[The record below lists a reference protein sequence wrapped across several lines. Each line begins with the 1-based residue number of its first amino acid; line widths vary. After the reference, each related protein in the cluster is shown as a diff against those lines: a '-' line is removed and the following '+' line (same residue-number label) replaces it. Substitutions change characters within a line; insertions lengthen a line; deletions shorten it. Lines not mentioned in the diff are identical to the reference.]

1 MPSAAPG
8 QETRDRLLEAA
19 GQVFAERGFHA
30 ATVREICDAAGANV
44 AAVNYHF
51 GDKAKLYEAVLLHV
65 FHFTMKKHPMDMERV
80 ASERPRERLHAFV
93 RGFLLNRLD
102 SDQPAWHRKIMA
114 RETAEPGPALRALV
128 EKGIRRHFEAL
139 RGLVAEVLGKGAR
152 PETVELCVASI
163 AGQCVYYM
171 VAQNVIPRIYK
182 HVKLT
187 PKGIEKIAEHVT
199 DFSLAAV
206 RAKARARGGKKKKGR
221 AKS

>member
-8 QETRDRLLEAA
+8 QETRDRLLEA
-19 GQVFAERGFHA
+19 GGEVFAERGFHA

-51 GDKAKLYEAVLLHV
+51 GGKAKLYEAVLLHV
-65 FHFTMKKHPMDMERV
+65 FHFAMKKHPMDMERV
-80 ASERPRERLHAFV
+80 APAPPRKRLHAFV

-102 SDQPAWHRKIMA
+102 ADKPAWHRKIIA

-128 EKGIRRHFEAL
+128 EKGIRHHFEAL
-139 RGLVAEVLGKGAR
+139 CRLVAEVLGKGAR

-163 AGQCVYYM
+163 VGQCVYYM
-171 VAQNVIPRIYK
+171 VAQNLIPKIYR

-187 PKGIEKIAEHVT
+187 PRGIEKIAEHVT

-206 RAKARARGGKKKKGR
+206 SSKARARGGTRKKGR
-221 AKS
+221 GKS